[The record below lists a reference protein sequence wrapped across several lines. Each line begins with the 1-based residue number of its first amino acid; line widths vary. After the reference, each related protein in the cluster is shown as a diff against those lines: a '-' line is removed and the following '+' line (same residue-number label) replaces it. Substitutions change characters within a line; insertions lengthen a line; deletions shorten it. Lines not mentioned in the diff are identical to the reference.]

1 MNQRGDEKR
10 AVSLHIALSK
20 EREKEHFVFV
30 ALEILPWCGD
40 YHTVEF
46 GLCGS
51 TTDFVCWSIVIVLF
65 LSCWIAETNTVH
77 RAFVLVSGV
86 GYR

>member
-1 MNQRGDEKR
+1 MMNQRGDEKR

-20 EREKEHFVFV
+20 KREKEHFVFV
-30 ALEILPWCGD
+30 ALEILPWCGE
-40 YHTVEF
+40 YQTVEF

-65 LSCWIAETNTVH
+65 HPVACRI
-77 RAFVLVSGV
+77 RAVLPGACAH
-86 GYR
+86 